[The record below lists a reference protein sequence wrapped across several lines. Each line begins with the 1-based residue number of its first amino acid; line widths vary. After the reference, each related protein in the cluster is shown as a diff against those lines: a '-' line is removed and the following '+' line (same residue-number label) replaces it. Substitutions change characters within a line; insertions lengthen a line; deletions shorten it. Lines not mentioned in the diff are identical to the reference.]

1 MDKSNPKF
9 TLIRGALWSL
19 STRWSIKLAGFLNTL
34 IMARLLLPS
43 DYGIV
48 AMSMLAVEG
57 IHSFTDVGAETAILR
72 MKNPSKD
79 EIDSAWTLKFFQ
91 NIFVSLLLAL
101 LAPVLAVYF
110 NEPRVEAIIYVLAVC
125 MFFYGTTNIG
135 LTLAHKDFNFS
146 IFFRVNVYSKI
157 ISVLVT
163 LTAGFFLKDYRALV
177 LGILSGYLVGVILSY
192 TMHPYRPRINLRKI
206 KEIWQTSKWLMFT
219 STGSFLL
226 RRSDEVIASKV
237 ALSKDYGIYHVG
249 ADLGRLPVS
258 ELGPVMMRAF
268 LPVLSSI
275 QSNVERTNDAVL
287 KTMSAI
293 NIITIPVG
301 LGIAVVAVP
310 LTSIV
315 LGDKW
320 IEAAP
325 FVAIYAVVA
334 AVQFISSPL
343 TTLLVLRGY
352 AKVQSFV
359 IWIEFVV
366 FICLAYFLMP
376 QYALVGLALSRLL
389 ASFIST
395 GAIIYLSRKLCFVN
409 IKKIV
414 FSIFRPLTG
423 SIVMGA
429 LVIGLTNLMEAS
441 LQFEFIA
448 SSVFGA
454 FIYSLWIYFTWLIFK
469 RPEGL
474 ESTIIDFLKSK
485 NFKY

>member
-1 MDKSNPKF
+1 
-9 TLIRGALWSL
+9 
-19 STRWSIKLAGFLNTL
+19 
-34 IMARLLLPS
+34 
-43 DYGIV
+43 
-48 AMSMLAVEG
+48 
-57 IHSFTDVGAETAILR
+57 
-72 MKNPSKD
+72 
-79 EIDSAWTLKFFQ
+79 
-91 NIFVSLLLAL
+91 
-101 LAPVLAVYF
+101 
-110 NEPRVEAIIYVLAVC
+110 
-125 MFFYGTTNIG
+125 
-135 LTLAHKDFNFS
+135 
-146 IFFRVNVYSKI
+146 
-157 ISVLVT
+157 
-163 LTAGFFLKDYRALV
+163 
-177 LGILSGYLVGVILSY
+177 
-192 TMHPYRPRINLRKI
+192 
-206 KEIWQTSKWLMFT
+206 MFT

-352 AKVQSFV
+352 TKVQSFV